1 MDKPIGVMD
10 SGVGGLTVAKEIM
23 RQLPDE
29 QIIYFGDLR
38 RCPYG
43 DRPIEEVR
51 QYTIEVADHLVSRG
65 VKMIVVA
72 CNTAT
77 AAALADLEDRYDIPV
92 IGVINPGGRGVQ
104 SRAAT
109 IRMSSCLQPM
119 PP

>member
-1 MDKPIGVMD
+1 MRKRCCPVFSIPYSVKVNRGTMDKPIGVMY

-51 QYTIEVADHLVSRG
+51 QYTIEVADHLVSCG
-65 VKMIVVA
+65 VKMLVVA
-72 CNTAT
+72 CNTA
-77 AAALADLEDRYDIPV
+77 AAASLADLAD
-92 IGVINPGGRGVQ
+92 
-104 SRAAT
+104 
-109 IRMSSCLQPM
+109 
-119 PP
+119 